1 MPEQAIPQDS
11 LRGIPLS
18 YASCSIGSQSTDT
31 LPRKL
36 EAISNA
42 GFQAI
47 ELSFPDIIEFG
58 SRTLGHQ
65 VAPEN
70 FAELISAA
78 GEIKKL
84 CEGCGLKIMMLQP
97 FANFEGWKRGSI
109 EREDAFARANG
120 WIEIMNVVGT
130 DILQVCLLSL
140 GGG

>member
-1 MPEQAIPQDS
+1 MSANQEDIPLS
-11 LRGIPLS
+11 TLRGIPFS
-18 YASCSIGSQSTDT
+18 YASCSIGCTSTDT
-31 LPRKL
+31 LPQKL
-36 EAISNA
+36 EAISKA

-47 ELSFPDIIEFG
+47 ELSFPDIIDFG
-58 SRTLGHQ
+58 SRVLGHQ

-70 FAELISAA
+70 FAELITTA

-130 DILQVCLLSL
+130 DLLQVCSFSL
-140 GGG
+140 